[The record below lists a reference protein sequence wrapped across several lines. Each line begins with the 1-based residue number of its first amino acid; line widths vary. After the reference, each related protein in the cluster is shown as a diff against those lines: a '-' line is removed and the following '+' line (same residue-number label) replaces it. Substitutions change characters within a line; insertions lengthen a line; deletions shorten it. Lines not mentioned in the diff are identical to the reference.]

1 MFSGH
6 EHVMSGRQSEQIE
19 VLRKLW
25 TGELVSF
32 DGRFH
37 QFEDV
42 NILPAP
48 CQQRIP
54 IWLGGTSDAAVR
66 RASRIGDG
74 WMPILRPDE
83 AGTAMLRKALDY
95 LDEAKRER
103 SQFGTEVWMKV
114 DQEDP
119 QKWAATAAHWRALG
133 VDMVM
138 LYPMFPMPSLAAQ
151 INVLERF
158 KAAVSP

>member
-1 MFSGH
+1 
-6 EHVMSGRQSEQIE
+6 MSGRQSEQIE

-119 QKWAATAAHWRALG
+119 QEWAATAAHWRALG